1 MPWLEAIF
9 AEGGSGTMAK
19 AAGLASARPPLDQ
32 LEMLSSQAAG
42 LRLLLEAIHLR
53 RLRLQPKPVSKPTRG
68 VGPGTDAV
76 ADAA

>member
-1 MPWLEAIF
+1 
-9 AEGGSGTMAK
+9 MAQ
-19 AAGLASARPPLDQ
+19 AAGRVSPPPAIVKLD
-32 LEMLSSQAAG
+32 MLSYQAAG